1 MATVDVKPGVC
12 GFNTHIVATADA
24 SFNVSI
30 EITSECSHIR
40 ELAEQLTEVSVFE
53 ELRHPINETSDN
65 RAAAICKVHVA
76 CPVPSAIL
84 KAIDVSAGIA
94 LPADVHMAI
103 AKD

>member
-1 MATVDVKPGVC
+1 MATVDVKPGIC
-12 GFNTHIVATADA
+12 GFNTHIEATADA

-40 ELAEQLTEVSVFE
+40 ELAEQLTELSVFE
-53 ELRHPINETSDN
+53 ELRRPINETSVY
-65 RAAAICKVHVA
+65 RVAATCEVHVA

-84 KAIDVSAGIA
+84 KAIEVAADMA

>member
-1 MATVDVKPGVC
+1 LATVDVKPGVC
-12 GFNTHIVATADA
+12 GFHTHIVTTADA

-30 EITSECSHIR
+30 EITSACSHIR

-53 ELRHPINETSDN
+53 ELRRPINETSIY
-65 RAAAICKVHVA
+65 RAAATCKAHVA

-84 KAIDVSAGIA
+84 KAIEVSAGMA

-103 AKD
+103 TKD